1 MTEPP
6 SYQNLVHSTRRTAFL
21 VHSTQR
27 TTFLTCLRN
36 KNVLQRVAVFDLHQ
50 ASSAARRE
58 ASMAVSA
65 RAFSSL
71 PDHEVVGLPALSPT
85 MEVGTIA
92 KWNKAEG
99 DLISAG
105 DVVLE
110 VETDKA
116 VVDYEATDDSYLAKI
131 LVGAGG
137 AEVPV
142 GQPIFVT
149 VTEKEDVAAFKDF
162 SPDFSP
168 AVEAAPA
175 APAVEAAAPEPAA
188 PAAATPAP
196 AASAPASGRVVASPL
211 AKKIARESGAVLS
224 VINGSG
230 PNGRVVKADV
240 DAALA
245 AGTATPAAETAAP
258 AAAPAAAAAAAP
270 TATQDY
276 VDYPISVEAQTF
288 AQQLTQQK
296 LEVPHYHLTA
306 NLTIDKLLDAR
317 ARLNAGRGEDEQL
330 SVNDFIVRAASLAM
344 RKVPDANSSW
354 KGSFIR
360 QYNDVNVNLVVS
372 TVAGGTAAPV
382 LTHVNRKGLDDIS
395 KDVQA
400 AVAKANDAGFDAAA
414 LANGT
419 FTITN
424 VGMFDVHSLAGIV
437 RPDQACLLGL
447 GAIEKKVV
455 PNDDP
460 DAEQIYKYAQVMS
473 ATLACDHRVI
483 DGAVGAQW
491 LAVFKELVEDPLKM
505 IL

>member
-1 MTEPP
+1 
-6 SYQNLVHSTRRTAFL
+6 
-21 VHSTQR
+21 
-27 TTFLTCLRN
+27 
-36 KNVLQRVAVFDLHQ
+36 
-50 ASSAARRE
+50 
-58 ASMAVSA
+58 MAVSA

-137 AEVPV
+137 GEVPV

-162 SPDFSP
+162 TPDAAP

-175 APAVEAAAPEPAA
+175 APAVEAAAPAPAA
-188 PAAATPAP
+188 PVAATPAP
-196 AASAPASGRVVASPL
+196 AAAAPASGRVFASPL

-245 AGTATPAAETAAP
+245 AGTAAPAVEAAAP
-258 AAAPAAAAAAAP
+258 AAAPAAAAAATP

-276 VDYPISVEAQTF
+276 VDYPISAEAQTF

-306 NLTIDKLLDAR
+306 NLTLDKLLDAR

-382 LTHVNRKGLDDIS
+382 LTH
-395 KDVQA
+395 
-400 AVAKANDAGFDAAA
+400 
-414 LANGT
+414 
-419 FTITN
+419 
-424 VGMFDVHSLAGIV
+424 
-437 RPDQACLLGL
+437 
-447 GAIEKKVV
+447 
-455 PNDDP
+455 
-460 DAEQIYKYAQVMS
+460 
-473 ATLACDHRVI
+473 
-483 DGAVGAQW
+483 
-491 LAVFKELVEDPLKM
+491 
-505 IL
+505 

>member
-1 MTEPP
+1 M
-6 SYQNLVHSTRRTAFL
+6 QRFQTA
-21 VHSTQR
+21 
-27 TTFLTCLRN
+27 LRN
-36 KNVLQRVAVFDLHQ
+36 KNVWQRVAVFDVHN
-50 ASSAARRE
+50 AGAAARRE
-58 ASMAVSA
+58 ASSAMSA

-92 KWNKAEG
+92 KWNKQEG

-105 DVVLE
+105 DVVCE

-131 LVGAGG
+131 LVQAGAGEI
-137 AEVPV
+137 AV

-149 VTEKEDVAAFKDF
+149 VEEEEDVAAFKDF
-162 SPDFSP
+162 SPDAAPAVEAAPATP

-175 APAVEAAAPEPAA
+175 AAAP
-188 PAAATPAP
+188 ATPAP
-196 AASAPASGRVVASPL
+196 SAAVPAAAPASGRVFASPL

-230 PNGRVVKADV
+230 PNGRVIKADV

-245 AGTATPAAETAAP
+245 AGTAAPAVE
-258 AAAPAAAAAAAP
+258 AAAPAADPAAAAP
-270 TATQDY
+270 TATANY
-276 VDYPISVEAQTF
+276 TDYPISSDAQAI
-288 AQQLTQQK
+288 AQQFTQQK
-296 LEVPHYHLTA
+296 QEVPHYHLST
-306 NLTIDKLLDAR
+306 NLTLDKLLDAR

-330 SVNDFIVRAASLAM
+330 SVNDFVVRAASLAM

-354 KGSFIR
+354 QGSFIR
-360 QYNDVNVNLVVS
+360 QFNDVNVNLMVS
-372 TVAGGTAAPV
+372 SAAGGVVAPV
-382 LTHVNRKGLDDIS
+382 LTQVNRKGLDGIS
-395 KDVQA
+395 KEIQA
-400 AVAKANDAGFDAAA
+400 AVAKANDGEFAPAD

-419 FTITN
+419 FTISN
-424 VGMFDVHSLAGIV
+424 VGQFDVQSLAGIV
-437 RPDQACLLGL
+437 RPEQACLLGL
-447 GAIEKKVV
+447 GTIEKKVV

-460 DAEQIYKYAQVMS
+460 NAEQIYKYAQVMT

-491 LAVFKELVEDPLKM
+491 LASFKELVEDPLKM

>member
-1 MTEPP
+1 MHRF
-6 SYQNLVHSTRRTAFL
+6 QTA
-21 VHSTQR
+21 
-27 TTFLTCLRN
+27 LRN
-36 KNVLQRVAVFDLHQ
+36 KNVWQRVAVFDARQ
-50 ASSAARRE
+50 ASAAVRRE
-58 ASMAVSA
+58 ASVAMSA

-92 KWNKAEG
+92 KWNKQEG

-105 DVVLE
+105 DVVCE

-131 LVGAGG
+131 LVQAGSG
-137 AEVPV
+137 EVAV
-142 GQPIFVT
+142 GMPIFVT
-149 VTEKEDVAAFKDF
+149 VEEEEDVAAFKDF
-162 SPDFSP
+162 SADAAPAVEAAPATP

-175 APAVEAAAPEPAA
+175 AAPAAPAPAAAA
-188 PAAATPAP
+188 PAAA
-196 AASAPASGRVVASPL
+196 SASGRVFASPL

-240 DAALA
+240 EAALA
-245 AGTATPAAETAAP
+245 AGTAAPAVEAAAP
-258 AAAPAAAAAAAP
+258 AAAPVAAAAAP
-270 TATQDY
+270 TATANY
-276 VDYPISVEAQTF
+276 TDYPISAEAQAI
-288 AQQLTQQK
+288 AQQFTQQK
-296 LEVPHYHLTA
+296 LEVPHYHLST
-306 NLTIDKLLDAR
+306 NLTLDKLLDAR
-317 ARLNAGRGEDEQL
+317 ARLNAGRAEEEQL

-360 QYNDVNVNLVVS
+360 QFADVNVNLMVS
-372 TVAGGTAAPV
+372 STAGGVVAPV
-382 LTHVNRKGLDDIS
+382 LTQVNRKGLDDIS
-395 KDVQA
+395 KEIQA
-400 AVAKANDAGFDAAA
+400 AVAKANDGAFESAD

-419 FTITN
+419 FTISN
-424 VGMFDVHSLAGIV
+424 VGQFDVQSLAGIV
-437 RPDQACLLGL
+437 RPEQACLLGL
-447 GAIEKKVV
+447 GTIEKKVV

-460 DAEQIYKYAQVMS
+460 NAEQIYKYAQVMT

-491 LAVFKELVEDPLKM
+491 LASFKELVEDPLKM

>member
-1 MTEPP
+1 M
-6 SYQNLVHSTRRTAFL
+6 QRFQTA
-21 VHSTQR
+21 
-27 TTFLTCLRN
+27 LRN
-36 KNVLQRVAVFDLHQ
+36 KNVWQRAAVFDVHH
-50 ASSAARRE
+50 ASAAARRE
-58 ASMAVSA
+58 ASMAMSA
-65 RAFSSL
+65 RSFSSL

-92 KWNKAEG
+92 KWNKQEG
-99 DLISAG
+99 DQISAG
-105 DVVLE
+105 DVVCE

-131 LVGAGG
+131 LVQAGSG
-137 AEVPV
+137 EIAV

-149 VTEKEDVAAFKDF
+149 VMEKKDMAAFKDF
-162 SPDFSP
+162 SADAAPAVEAAPVTP

-175 APAVEAAAPEPAA
+175 AAPATPA
-188 PAAATPAP
+188 PAAATPA
-196 AASAPASGRVVASPL
+196 STPASGRVFASPL
-211 AKKIARESGAVLS
+211 AKKVARESGAVLS

-230 PNGRVVKADV
+230 PNGRIVKADV

-245 AGTATPAAETAAP
+245 AGTAAPAQTAD
-258 AAAPAAAAAAAP
+258 AAAPAAAATAAP
-270 TATQDY
+270 TATANY
-276 VDYPISVEAQTF
+276 TDYPISPEAQAV
-288 AQQLTQQK
+288 AQQFTQQK
-296 LEVPHYHLTA
+296 LDVPHYHLST

-317 ARLNAGRGEDEQL
+317 ARLNAGRGEEEQL

-360 QYNDVNVNLVVS
+360 QFKDVNVNLMVS
-372 TVAGGTAAPV
+372 TSAGGVVAPV
-382 LTHVNRKGLDDIS
+382 LNQVNRKGLDDIS
-395 KDVQA
+395 KETQA
-400 AVAKANDAGFDAAA
+400 AVAKANDGEFESVD

-419 FTITN
+419 FTISN
-424 VGMFDVHSLAGIV
+424 VGQFDVQSLAGIV

-447 GAIEKKVV
+447 GTIEKKVV

-460 DAEQIYKYAQVMS
+460 NAEQIYKYAQVMT

-491 LAVFKELVEDPLKM
+491 LATFKELVEDPLKM

>member
-1 MTEPP
+1 M
-6 SYQNLVHSTRRTAFL
+6 QRFQTA
-21 VHSTQR
+21 
-27 TTFLTCLRN
+27 LRN
-36 KNVLQRVAVFDLHQ
+36 KNVWQRAAVFDVHH
-50 ASSAARRE
+50 AGAAARRE
-58 ASMAVSA
+58 ASMAMSA
-65 RAFSSL
+65 RSFSSL

-92 KWNKAEG
+92 KWNKQEG
-99 DLISAG
+99 DQISAG
-105 DVVLE
+105 DVVCE

-131 LVGAGG
+131 LVQAGSG
-137 AEVPV
+137 EIAV

-149 VTEKEDVAAFKDF
+149 VMEEEDVAAFKDF
-162 SPDFSP
+162 SADAAPAVEAAPATP

-175 APAVEAAAPEPAA
+175 AAAP
-188 PAAATPAP
+188 ATPAP
-196 AASAPASGRVVASPL
+196 AASTPAAAPASGRVFASPL
-211 AKKIARESGAVLS
+211 AKKVARESGAMLS

-230 PNGRVVKADV
+230 PNGRIVKADV

-245 AGTATPAAETAAP
+245 AGTAAPAETAE
-258 AAAPAAAAAAAP
+258 AAAPAAASAAAP
-270 TATQDY
+270 TATANY
-276 VDYPISVEAQTF
+276 TDYPISPEAQAI
-288 AQQLTQQK
+288 AQQFTQQK
-296 LEVPHYHLTA
+296 LDVPHYHLST
-306 NLTIDKLLDAR
+306 NLTLDKLLDAR

-360 QYNDVNVNLVVS
+360 QFKDVNVNLMVS
-372 TVAGGTAAPV
+372 TSAGGVVAPV
-382 LTHVNRKGLDDIS
+382 LNQVNRKGLDDIS
-395 KDVQA
+395 KETQV
-400 AVAKANDAGFDAAA
+400 AVAKANDGEFEPAD

-419 FTITN
+419 FTISN
-424 VGMFDVHSLAGIV
+424 VGQFDVQSLAGIV

-447 GAIEKKVV
+447 GTIEKKVV

-460 DAEQIYKYAQVMS
+460 NAEQIYKYAQVMT

-491 LAVFKELVEDPLKM
+491 LASFKELVEDPLKM

>member
-1 MTEPP
+1 M
-6 SYQNLVHSTRRTAFL
+6 QRFQTA
-21 VHSTQR
+21 
-27 TTFLTCLRN
+27 LRN
-36 KNVLQRVAVFDLHQ
+36 KNVWQRAAVFDVHH
-50 ASSAARRE
+50 ASAAARRE
-58 ASMAVSA
+58 ASMAMSA
-65 RAFSSL
+65 RSFSSL

-92 KWNKAEG
+92 KWNKQEG
-99 DLISAG
+99 DQISAG
-105 DVVLE
+105 DVVCE

-131 LVGAGG
+131 LVQAGSG
-137 AEVPV
+137 EIAV

-149 VTEKEDVAAFKDF
+149 VMEEEDVAAFKDF
-162 SPDFSP
+162 SADAAPAVDAAPATP

-175 APAVEAAAPEPAA
+175 AAP
-188 PAAATPAP
+188 ATPAP
-196 AASAPASGRVVASPL
+196 AASAPSAAPASGRVFASPL
-211 AKKIARESGAVLS
+211 AKKVARESGAVLS

-230 PNGRVVKADV
+230 PNGRIVKADV

-245 AGTATPAAETAAP
+245 AGTAAPTETAEAAAPSAAAP
-258 AAAPAAAAAAAP
+258 AAAP
-270 TATQDY
+270 TATANY
-276 VDYPISVEAQTF
+276 TDYPISPEAQTI
-288 AQQLTQQK
+288 AQQFTQQK
-296 LEVPHYHLTA
+296 LEVPHYHLST
-306 NLTIDKLLDAR
+306 NLTLDKLLDAR

-360 QYNDVNVNLVVS
+360 QFKDVNVNLMVS
-372 TVAGGTAAPV
+372 TSAGGVVAPV
-382 LTHVNRKGLDDIS
+382 LNQVNRKGLDDIRQET
-395 KDVQA
+395 QA
-400 AVAKANDAGFDAAA
+400 AVAKANDGEFEPAD
-414 LANGT
+414 LAIGT
-419 FTITN
+419 FTISN
-424 VGMFDVHSLAGIV
+424 VGQFDVQSLAGIV

-447 GAIEKKVV
+447 GTIEKKVV

-460 DAEQIYKYAQVMS
+460 NAEQIYKYAQVMT

-491 LAVFKELVEDPLKM
+491 LASFKELVEDPLKM

>member
-1 MTEPP
+1 M
-6 SYQNLVHSTRRTAFL
+6 QRFQTA
-21 VHSTQR
+21 
-27 TTFLTCLRN
+27 LRN
-36 KNVLQRVAVFDLHQ
+36 KNVWQRVAVFDARQ
-50 ASSAARRE
+50 ASAAARRE
-58 ASMAVSA
+58 ASVAMSA

-92 KWNKAEG
+92 KWNKQEG

-105 DVVLE
+105 DVVCE

-131 LVGAGG
+131 LVQAGSG
-137 AEVPV
+137 EVAV
-142 GQPIFVT
+142 GMPIFVT
-149 VTEKEDVAAFKDF
+149 VEEEEDVAAFKDF
-162 SPDFSP
+162 SADAAPAVEAAPATP

-175 APAVEAAAPEPAA
+175 AAPAAPAPAAAA
-188 PAAATPAP
+188 PAAA
-196 AASAPASGRVVASPL
+196 SASGRVFASPL

-240 DAALA
+240 EAALA
-245 AGTATPAAETAAP
+245 AGTAAPAVEAAAP
-258 AAAPAAAAAAAP
+258 AAAPVAAAAAP
-270 TATQDY
+270 TATANY
-276 VDYPISVEAQTF
+276 TDYPISAEAQAI
-288 AQQLTQQK
+288 AQQFTQQK
-296 LEVPHYHLTA
+296 LEVPHYHLST
-306 NLTIDKLLDAR
+306 NLTLDKLLDAR
-317 ARLNAGRGEDEQL
+317 ARLNAGRAEEEQL
-330 SVNDFIVRAASLAM
+330 SVNDFVVRAASLAM

-360 QYNDVNVNLVVS
+360 QFADVNVNLMVS
-372 TVAGGTAAPV
+372 STAGGVVAPV
-382 LTHVNRKGLDDIS
+382 LTQVNRKGLDDIS
-395 KDVQA
+395 KEIQA
-400 AVAKANDAGFDAAA
+400 AVAKANDGAFESAD

-419 FTITN
+419 FTISN
-424 VGMFDVHSLAGIV
+424 VGQFDVQSLAGIV
-437 RPDQACLLGL
+437 RPEQACLLGL
-447 GAIEKKVV
+447 GTIEKKVV

-460 DAEQIYKYAQVMS
+460 NAEQIYKYAQVMT

-491 LAVFKELVEDPLKM
+491 LASFKELVEDPLKM

>member
-1 MTEPP
+1 M
-6 SYQNLVHSTRRTAFL
+6 QRFQTA
-21 VHSTQR
+21 
-27 TTFLTCLRN
+27 LRN
-36 KNVLQRVAVFDLHQ
+36 KNVWQRVAVFDAHH
-50 ASSAARRE
+50 ASAAARRE
-58 ASMAVSA
+58 ASVAMSA

-92 KWNKAEG
+92 KWNKQEG

-105 DVVLE
+105 DVVCE

-131 LVGAGG
+131 LVQAGSG
-137 AEVPV
+137 EVPV

-149 VTEKEDVAAFKDF
+149 VMEEEDVAAFKNF
-162 SPDFSP
+162 SADAAPAVEAAPATP

-175 APAVEAAAPEPAA
+175 AAAPA
-188 PAAATPAP
+188 PAAAAP
-196 AASAPASGRVVASPL
+196 ASSAPASGRVFASPL

-230 PNGRVVKADV
+230 PNGRIIKSDV

-245 AGTATPAAETAAP
+245 AGTAAPAPAVE
-258 AAAPAAAAAAAP
+258 AAAPAAAAAAPVAAANF
-270 TATQDY
+270 T
-276 VDYPISVEAQTF
+276 DYPISVEAQAV
-288 AQQLTQQK
+288 AQQFTQQK
-296 LEVPHYHLTA
+296 LEVPHYHLST
-306 NLTIDKLLDAR
+306 NLTLDKLLDAR

-360 QYNDVNVNLVVS
+360 QFNDVNVNLMVS
-372 TVAGGTAAPV
+372 SAAGGVVAPV
-382 LTHVNRKGLDDIS
+382 LAQVNRKGLDDIS
-395 KDVQA
+395 KEIQA
-400 AVAKANDAGFDAAA
+400 AVAKTNDGAFEAAD

-419 FTITN
+419 FTISN
-424 VGMFDVHSLAGIV
+424 VGQFDVQSLAGIV
-437 RPDQACLLGL
+437 RPEQACLLGL
-447 GAIEKKVV
+447 GTIEKKVV

-460 DAEQIYKYAQVMS
+460 NAEQIYKYAQVMT

-491 LAVFKELVEDPLKM
+491 LATFKELVEDPLKM

>member
-1 MTEPP
+1 M
-6 SYQNLVHSTRRTAFL
+6 QRFQTA
-21 VHSTQR
+21 
-27 TTFLTCLRN
+27 LRN
-36 KNVLQRVAVFDLHQ
+36 KNVWQRVAVFDARQ
-50 ASSAARRE
+50 ASAAARRE
-58 ASMAVSA
+58 ASVAMSA

-92 KWNKAEG
+92 KWNKQEG

-105 DVVLE
+105 DVVCE

-131 LVGAGG
+131 LVQAGSG
-137 AEVPV
+137 EVAV
-142 GQPIFVT
+142 GMPIFVT
-149 VTEKEDVAAFKDF
+149 VEEEEDVAAFKDF
-162 SPDFSP
+162 SADAAP

-175 APAVEAAAPEPAA
+175 
-188 PAAATPAP
+188 TPALLP
-196 AASAPASGRVVASPL
+196 PLRAAFFASPL

-240 DAALA
+240 EAALA
-245 AGTATPAAETAAP
+245 AGTAAPAVEAAAP
-258 AAAPAAAAAAAP
+258 AAAPVAAAAAP
-270 TATQDY
+270 TATANY
-276 VDYPISVEAQTF
+276 TDYPISAEAQAI
-288 AQQLTQQK
+288 AQQFTQQK
-296 LEVPHYHLTA
+296 LEVPHYHLST
-306 NLTIDKLLDAR
+306 NLTLDKLLDAR
-317 ARLNAGRGEDEQL
+317 ARLNAGRAEEEQL

-360 QYNDVNVNLVVS
+360 QFADVNVNLMVS
-372 TVAGGTAAPV
+372 STAGGVVAPV
-382 LTHVNRKGLDDIS
+382 LTQVNRKGLDDIS
-395 KDVQA
+395 KEIQA
-400 AVAKANDAGFDAAA
+400 AVAKANDGAFESAD

-419 FTITN
+419 FTISN
-424 VGMFDVHSLAGIV
+424 VGQFDVQSLAGIV
-437 RPDQACLLGL
+437 RPEQACLLGL
-447 GAIEKKVV
+447 GTIEKKVV

-460 DAEQIYKYAQVMS
+460 NAEQIYKYAQVMT

-491 LAVFKELVEDPLKM
+491 LASFKELVEDPLKM

>member
-1 MTEPP
+1 M
-6 SYQNLVHSTRRTAFL
+6 
-21 VHSTQR
+21 QR
-27 TTFLTCLRN
+27 FQTCLRN
-36 KNVLQRVAVFDLHQ
+36 KNVLQRAAVFDLHH
-50 ASSAARRE
+50 ASAAARRE
-58 ASMAVSA
+58 ASTAMRS
-65 RAFSSL
+65 FSSL

-92 KWNKAEG
+92 KWNKQEG

-105 DVVLE
+105 DVVCE

-131 LVGAGG
+131 LVQAGSG
-137 AEVPV
+137 EVPV

-149 VTEKEDVAAFKDF
+149 VMEEDEVAAFKDF
-162 SPDFSP
+162 SADAAPAVEAAPATP

-175 APAVEAAAPEPAA
+175 AAP
-188 PAAATPAP
+188 TPAP
-196 AASAPASGRVVASPL
+196 AAAAPVAAAPASGRVFASPL
-211 AKKIARESGAVLS
+211 AKKIARKSGAVLS

-230 PNGRVVKADV
+230 PNGRVIKADV

-245 AGTATPAAETAAP
+245 AGTATPDAVE
-258 AAAPAAAAAAAP
+258 AAAPAGAAAIPAASAP
-270 TATQDY
+270 TATAQY
-276 VDYPISVEAQTF
+276 TDYPISAEAQAI
-288 AQQLTQQK
+288 AQQFTQQK
-296 LEVPHYHLTA
+296 LEVPHYHLAT
-306 NLTIDKLLDAR
+306 NLTLDKLLDAR
-317 ARLNAGRGEDEQL
+317 ARLNAGRSEDEQL

-360 QYNDVNVNLVVS
+360 KFNDVNVNLIVS
-372 TVAGGTAAPV
+372 SAAGGVAAPV
-382 LTHVNRKGLDDIS
+382 LTQVNRKGLDDIS
-395 KDVQA
+395 KEVAA
-400 AVAKANDAGFDAAA
+400 AVEKANDGSFESAD

-419 FTITN
+419 FTISN
-424 VGMFDVHSLAGIV
+424 VGQFEVQSLAGIV

-447 GAIEKKVV
+447 GTIEKKVV

-460 DAEQIYKYAQVMS
+460 NAEQIYKYAQVMT